1 MTRYFSPK
9 GFVIVG
15 SWRNTTISH
24 SDVAAKINIQMLSL
38 AKCKE
43 ILNPDLNL
51 NDEEIKALRDYLYLI
66 ANIIVKHNS

>member
-1 MTRYFSPK
+1 MTRYFSTK